1 MEQERLRLSEL
12 GGVVLDYLLKNNPV
26 SKADICLGTGR
37 SISAVTRYLQELC
50 DAGLI
55 EERGIGGSSGGRK
68 PVLYAVNAR
77 RWYICCVNVSTIY
90 CEVAVVDLSLQVL
103 CFDRFDIQAG
113 DRPDDVVARIGALYE
128 SQRRR
133 CGLTP
138 EQFLGA
144 GVSVFSSV
152 RNGQGVLYPPII
164 RYMNPLWEEYPLIPQ
179 LACRLALPLYVE
191 KGINAAAM
199 LEYNYGRARGSAKS
213 IYVLCAMNLRAAVI
227 QNGQIAC
234 SSPFYEDAFGH
245 MTIDFDGPRCQC
257 GRYGCVNCYANIPA
271 ILAAFRRAVKQGTRR
286 SDLYDRADELD
297 VYAVCRAAAG
307 GDEAA
312 VHAVQQAGDLLGIA
326 LANFI
331 NLIGPDT
338 VILDGLLPH
347 ESRLYYERAVQSAK
361 SRLMSTTPVVFER
374 EGRFGNTITI
384 GAAAMLLERV
394 THGIGPDPALPAPNR
409 R

>member
-1 MEQERLRLSEL
+1 MEQERLHLSEL
-12 GGVVLDYLLKNNPV
+12 GGLVLDYLLKNSPV
-26 SKADICLGTGR
+26 SKADICLGTGK

-55 EERGIGGSSGGRK
+55 EERGIGDSSGGRK

-90 CEVAVVDLSLQVL
+90 CEVAIVDLSLEVL
-103 CFDRFDIQAG
+103 CFDRFDILAG
-113 DRPDDVVARIGALYE
+113 DRPDDVVARI
-128 SQRRR
+128 SQLFVDQRQR
-133 CGLTP
+133 CGLQE

-164 RYMNPLWEEYPLIPQ
+164 RYMNPLWEEYPLVPQ
-179 LACRLALPLYVE
+179 LARQLGLPLYVE

-199 LEYNYGRARGSAKS
+199 LEYNYGRARGSEKS

-227 QNGQIAC
+227 QDGRIAC
-234 SSPFYEDAFGH
+234 STPFYEDAFGH

-271 ILAAFRRAVKQGTRR
+271 ILATFRRAVKQGGRR
-286 SDLYDRADELD
+286 SELYAGADEAD
-297 VYAVCRAAAG
+297 IYAVCRAAAS

-312 VHAVQQAGDLLGIA
+312 VLAVRQAGDALGIA

-331 NLIGPDT
+331 NLVAPDT

-361 SRLMSTTPVVFER
+361 ARLMNTTPVVFER

-384 GAAAMLLERV
+384 GAAAMLLDRI
-394 THGIGPDPALPAPNR
+394 THGIGPEQTPGLR

>member
-1 MEQERLRLSEL
+1 MLPERLRLPEI
-12 GGVVLDYLLKNNPV
+12 GGVVLDHVLKHGPA
-26 SKADICLGTGR
+26 SKADICAGTGK

-55 EERGIGGSSGGRK
+55 AECGIGGSSGGRK

-90 CEVAVVDLSLQVL
+90 CEVATVDLSLEVL
-103 CFDRFDIQAG
+103 RLDRFDIQPQDTPA
-113 DRPDDVVARIGALYE
+113 DVVAHIGALYE
-128 SQRRR
+128 SQREA
-133 CGLTP
+133 CGLC
-138 EQFLGA
+138 EAQFLGA

-152 RNGQGVLYPPII
+152 RNEQGVLYRPII
-164 RYMNPLWEEYPLIPQ
+164 RYMHPQWEEYPLVAQ
-179 LACRLALPLYVE
+179 LAARLRLPVYVE

-199 LEYNYGRARGSAKS
+199 LEYNYGRARGSEKS

-227 QNGQIAC
+227 QNGRISC

-245 MTIDFDGPRCQC
+245 MTVDFDGPRCPC

-271 ILAAFRRAVKQGTRR
+271 VLENYRRGAKRGAPRLTA
-286 SDLYDRADELD
+286 SPDADGAD
-297 VYAVCRAAAG
+297 VYSVCRAAAD

-312 VHAVQQAGDLLGIA
+312 VRAVQEAGDMLGIA

-338 VILDGLLPH
+338 VILAGVLPH
-347 ESRLYYERAVQSAK
+347 ESRLYYERAVRTARG
-361 SRLMSTTPVVFER
+361 RLMNAAPVVFER
-374 EGRFGNTITI
+374 EGRFASAITI
-384 GAAAMLLERV
+384 GAAAMVLERV
-394 THGIGPDPALPAPNR
+394 THGEGPSRDMA
-409 R
+409 

>member
-12 GGVVLDYLLKNNPV
+12 GGIVLDYVLKHSPA
-26 SKADICLGTGR
+26 SKADICLGTGK

-55 EERGIGGSSGGRK
+55 VERGIGDSSGGRK

-77 RWYICCVNVSTIY
+77 RWFICCVNVSTIY
-90 CEVAVVDLSLQVL
+90 CEVAIVDLSLEVL
-103 CFDRFDIQAG
+103 CFDRFDIQAE
-113 DRPDDVVARIGALYE
+113 DRPSDIVAQIGRLYE
-128 SQRRR
+128 TQRLR
-133 CGLTP
+133 CGLA
-138 EQFLGA
+138 EDQFLGA

-152 RNGQGVLYPPII
+152 RNEQGVLYPPII
-164 RYMNPLWEEYPLIPQ
+164 RYMDPLWEEYPLVPQ
-179 LACRLALPLYVE
+179 LARQLRLPLYVE

-199 LEYNYGRARGSAKS
+199 LEYHYGRARGSAKS

-227 QNGQIAC
+227 QDGRIAC

-245 MTIDFDGPRCQC
+245 MTIDFDGPRCPC
-257 GRYGCVNCYANIPA
+257 GRYGCINCYANIPA
-271 ILAAFRRAVKQGTRR
+271 ILTAFRRGVKQSGRG
-286 SDLYDRADELD
+286 SPLYDHADELD
-297 VYAVCRAAAG
+297 IYAVCRAASD

-312 VHAVQQAGDLLGIA
+312 VRAIQQAADLLGIA

-347 ESRLYYERAVQSAK
+347 ESRLYYERAVLSAK
-361 SRLMSTTPVVFER
+361 TRLMSTSPVLFER

-384 GAAAMLLERV
+384 GAAAMLLERI
-394 THGIGPDPALPAPNR
+394 THGIGPER
-409 R
+409 SSR